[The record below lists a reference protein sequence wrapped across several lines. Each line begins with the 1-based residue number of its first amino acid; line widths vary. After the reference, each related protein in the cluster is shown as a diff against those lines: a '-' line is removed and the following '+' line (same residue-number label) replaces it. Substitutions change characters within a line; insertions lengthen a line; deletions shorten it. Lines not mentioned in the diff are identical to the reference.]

1 MLYIKRII
9 LKTLFLLL
17 FLTTIISCT
26 TTKIIEVPIET
37 IKTEYIEQ
45 VKYDS
50 IYSKDSIYIMQKG
63 DTIYNN
69 KVQYLYKYKYLRDT
83 INITDTIPK
92 IITVKDTQY
101 INQLYAWQKILIVI
115 GIGFIL
121 YWIIKLVIYIKS
133 KFNMMLKKWFGI
145 AHFNKSY
152 KMKRE

>member
-1 MLYIKRII
+1 MLYTKRRI
-9 LKTLFLLL
+9 LKILFFLL
-17 FLTTIISCT
+17 FLTIVISCKT
-26 TTKIIEVPIET
+26 TTKVVEIPVET

-45 VKYDS
+45 IKYDS
-50 IYSKDSIYIMQKG
+50 IYHKDSIYIMQKG

-101 INQLYAWQKILIVI
+101 INQLYTWQKVLIVI

-121 YWIIKLVIYIKS
+121 YWIIKLVIYIK
-133 KFNMMLKKWFGI
+133 
-145 AHFNKSY
+145 NKLNI
-152 KMKRE
+152 

>member
-26 TTKIIEVPIET
+26 TTKIVEVPVET

-69 KVQYLYKYKYLRDT
+69 KIQYLYKYKYLRDT

-92 IITVKDTQY
+92 IVTVKDTQY
-101 INQLYAWQKILIVI
+101 INQLYTWQKLLIVI

-121 YWIIKLVIYIKS
+121 YWIIKLVIYITS
-133 KFNMMLKKWFGI
+133 KFNI
-145 AHFNKSY
+145 
-152 KMKRE
+152 

>member
-1 MLYIKRII
+1 MLYIKKLT

-26 TTKIIEVPIET
+26 STKTIEVPVET

-92 IITVKDTQY
+92 IVTVKDTQY
-101 INQLYAWQKILIVI
+101 VNQLHTWQKLLIVI

-133 KFNMMLKKWFGI
+133 KFNI
-145 AHFNKSY
+145 
-152 KMKRE
+152 

>member
-1 MLYIKRII
+1 MLYTKRII
-9 LKTLFLLL
+9 LKILFFLL
-17 FLTTIISCT
+17 FLTIVISCKT
-26 TTKIIEVPIET
+26 TTKVVEIPVET

-50 IYSKDSIYIMQKG
+50 IYHKDSIYIMQKG

-92 IITVKDTQY
+92 IVTVKDTQY
-101 INQLYAWQKILIVI
+101 INQLYTWQKLLIVI

-133 KFNMMLKKWFGI
+133 KFNI
-145 AHFNKSY
+145 
-152 KMKRE
+152 

>member
-1 MLYIKRII
+1 MLYIKKLI

-17 FLTTIISCT
+17 FLITIISCT
-26 TTKIIEVPIET
+26 TTKVVEVPVET

-83 INITDTIPK
+83 INITDTIPT
-92 IITVKDTQY
+92 IVTVKDTQY
-101 INQLYAWQKILIVI
+101 INKLYTWQKLLITV
-115 GIGFIL
+115 GIGFVL
-121 YWIIKLVIYIKS
+121 YWIVRLVIYIKT
-133 KFNMMLKKWFGI
+133 KFNI
-145 AHFNKSY
+145 
-152 KMKRE
+152 

>member
-1 MLYIKRII
+1 MLYIKRLI

-26 TTKIIEVPIET
+26 TTKIVEVPIET

-83 INITDTIPK
+83 INVTDTIPK
-92 IITVKDTQY
+92 IVTIKDTQY

-115 GIGFIL
+115 GIGVIL
-121 YWIIKLVIYIKS
+121 YQVIKLLI
-133 KFNMMLKKWFGI
+133 
-145 AHFNKSY
+145 
-152 KMKRE
+152 

>member
-26 TTKIIEVPIET
+26 TTKIVEVPVET

-45 VKYDS
+45 IKYDS

-69 KVQYLYKYKYLRDT
+69 KIEYLYKYKYLRDT
-83 INITDTIPK
+83 VNVTDTIPK
-92 IITVKDTQY
+92 IVTIKDVQY
-101 INQLYAWQKILIVI
+101 INQLYTWQKILIVI
-115 GIGFIL
+115 GIGVIL
-121 YWIIKLVIYIKS
+121 YWVIKLLI
-133 KFNMMLKKWFGI
+133 
-145 AHFNKSY
+145 
-152 KMKRE
+152 

>member
-1 MLYIKRII
+1 MLYIKKLT

-26 TTKIIEVPIET
+26 STKTIEVPIET

-92 IITVKDTQY
+92 IVTVKDTQY
-101 INQLYAWQKILIVI
+101 INQLYTWQKLLIVI

-133 KFNMMLKKWFGI
+133 KFNI
-145 AHFNKSY
+145 
-152 KMKRE
+152 

>member
-1 MLYIKRII
+1 MLYIKRLI

-26 TTKIIEVPIET
+26 TTKIVEVPVET

-92 IITVKDTQY
+92 IVTVKDTQY
-101 INQLYAWQKILIVI
+101 INQLYTWQKLLIVI
-115 GIGFIL
+115 GIGLIL
-121 YWIIKLVIYIKS
+121 YWIIKLVIYIKD
-133 KFNMMLKKWFGI
+133 KFNI
-145 AHFNKSY
+145 
-152 KMKRE
+152 

>member
-1 MLYIKRII
+1 MLYIKRKI
-9 LKTLFLLL
+9 LKTLFLLF
-17 FLTTIISCT
+17 FLTTIISCKT
-26 TTKIIEVPIET
+26 TTKIVEVPIET

-101 INQLYAWQKILIVI
+101 INQLYTWQKILIVL

-133 KFNMMLKKWFGI
+133 KFNI
-145 AHFNKSY
+145 
-152 KMKRE
+152 

>member
-1 MLYIKRII
+1 MLYIKKLT

-17 FLTTIISCT
+17 FLATIISCT
-26 TTKIIEVPIET
+26 TTKTIEVPIET

-92 IITVKDTQY
+92 IVTVKDTQY
-101 INQLYAWQKILIVI
+101 VNQLHTWQKLLIVI

-133 KFNMMLKKWFGI
+133 KFNI
-145 AHFNKSY
+145 
-152 KMKRE
+152 

>member
-1 MLYIKRII
+1 MLYTKRII
-9 LKTLFLLL
+9 LKILFFLL
-17 FLTTIISCT
+17 FLTTVISCKT
-26 TTKIIEVPIET
+26 TTKIVEIPVET

-45 VKYDS
+45 IKYDS
-50 IYSKDSIYIMQKG
+50 IYHKDSIYIMQKG

-101 INQLYAWQKILIVI
+101 INQLYAWQKLFIVI

-121 YWIIKLVIYIKS
+121 YQIIKLVIYIKS
-133 KFNMMLKKWFGI
+133 KFNI
-145 AHFNKSY
+145 
-152 KMKRE
+152 

>member
-1 MLYIKRII
+1 MLYIKKLI
-9 LKTLFLLL
+9 LKTLFSLL

-26 TTKIIEVPIET
+26 TTKIVEVPVET

-92 IITVKDTQY
+92 IITVKDIQY
-101 INQLYAWQKILIVI
+101 INQLYTWQKILIGI

-121 YWIIKLVIYIKS
+121 YWIVKLVIYLKS
-133 KFNMMLKKWFGI
+133 KFNI
-145 AHFNKSY
+145 
-152 KMKRE
+152 

>member
-1 MLYIKRII
+1 MLYIKKLI
-9 LKTLFLLL
+9 LKTIFLLL

-26 TTKIIEVPIET
+26 TTKIVEVPIET
-37 IKTEYIEQ
+37 VKTEYIEQ

-50 IYSKDSIYIMQKG
+50 IYSRDSIYIMQKG

-92 IITVKDTQY
+92 IVTVKDTQY
-101 INQLYAWQKILIVI
+101 INQLYTWQKLLIVV

-133 KFNMMLKKWFGI
+133 KFNI
-145 AHFNKSY
+145 
-152 KMKRE
+152 

>member
-1 MLYIKRII
+1 MLYIKKLI
-9 LKTLFLLL
+9 LKTLFSLL

-26 TTKIIEVPIET
+26 TTKIVEVPVET

-101 INQLYAWQKILIVI
+101 INQLYTWQKILIGI

-121 YWIIKLVIYIKS
+121 YWIVKLVIYLKS
-133 KFNMMLKKWFGI
+133 KFNI
-145 AHFNKSY
+145 
-152 KMKRE
+152 

>member
-1 MLYIKRII
+1 MLYTKRII

-26 TTKIIEVPIET
+26 TTKIVEVPVET

-92 IITVKDTQY
+92 IVTVKDTQY

-133 KFNMMLKKWFGI
+133 KFNI
-145 AHFNKSY
+145 
-152 KMKRE
+152 

>member
-1 MLYIKRII
+1 MLYTKRII
-9 LKTLFLLL
+9 LKILFFLL
-17 FLTTIISCT
+17 FLTIVISCKT
-26 TTKIIEVPIET
+26 TTKVVEIPVET

-45 VKYDS
+45 IKYDS
-50 IYSKDSIYIMQKG
+50 IYHKDSIYIMQKG

-133 KFNMMLKKWFGI
+133 KFNI
-145 AHFNKSY
+145 
-152 KMKRE
+152 

>member
-1 MLYIKRII
+1 MLYIKRLI
-9 LKTLFLLL
+9 LKTLFLLF
-17 FLTTIISCT
+17 FLTTIVSCT
-26 TTKIIEVPIET
+26 TTKIVEVPIET

-92 IITVKDTQY
+92 IVTIKDVQY
-101 INQLYAWQKILIVI
+101 INQLYTWQKILIVI
-115 GIGFIL
+115 GIGVIL
-121 YWIIKLVIYIKS
+121 YWVIKLLI
-133 KFNMMLKKWFGI
+133 
-145 AHFNKSY
+145 
-152 KMKRE
+152 

>member
-1 MLYIKRII
+1 MLYIKKLT

-26 TTKIIEVPIET
+26 TTKIVEVPIET
-37 IKTEYIEQ
+37 VKTEYIEQ

-69 KVQYLYKYKYLRDT
+69 KIQYLYKYKYLRDT

-92 IITVKDTQY
+92 IVTVKDTQY
-101 INQLYAWQKILIVI
+101 INQLYTWQKILIVI

-133 KFNMMLKKWFGI
+133 KFNI
-145 AHFNKSY
+145 
-152 KMKRE
+152 

>member
-1 MLYIKRII
+1 MLHTKRII
-9 LKTLFLLL
+9 LKILFSLL

-26 TTKIIEVPIET
+26 TTKIVEVPIET

-50 IYSKDSIYIMQKG
+50 IYSKDSICIMQKG

-92 IITVKDTQY
+92 IVTVKDTQY
-101 INQLYAWQKILIVI
+101 INQLYTWQKILIVV

-133 KFNMMLKKWFGI
+133 KFNI
-145 AHFNKSY
+145 
-152 KMKRE
+152 

>member
-1 MLYIKRII
+1 MLYIKKLT

-17 FLTTIISCT
+17 FLATIISCT
-26 TTKIIEVPIET
+26 STKTIEVPIET

-92 IITVKDTQY
+92 IVTVKDTQY
-101 INQLYAWQKILIVI
+101 VNQLYTWQKLLIVI
-115 GIGFIL
+115 GIWFIL
-121 YWIIKLVIYIKS
+121 YWIIKLVVYIKD
-133 KFNMMLKKWFGI
+133 KFNI
-145 AHFNKSY
+145 
-152 KMKRE
+152 

>member
-1 MLYIKRII
+1 MLYIKKLT

-26 TTKIIEVPIET
+26 STKTIEVPIET

-83 INITDTIPK
+83 INITDTIPT
-92 IITVKDTQY
+92 IVTVKDTQY
-101 INQLYAWQKILIVI
+101 INKLYTWQKLLITV
-115 GIGFIL
+115 GIGFVL
-121 YWIIKLVIYIKS
+121 YWIVRLVIYIKT
-133 KFNMMLKKWFGI
+133 KFNI
-145 AHFNKSY
+145 
-152 KMKRE
+152 